1 MFTARMINEM
11 LSGIGQTLYMTLF
24 STFLAYVLGLPIGV
38 ALYVTDK
45 NGLKPCKPVNTVLG
59 AIVNVVR

>member
-24 STFLAYVLGLPIGV
+24 STFLAEFLVMFIF
-38 ALYVTDK
+38 
-45 NGLKPCKPVNTVLG
+45 
-59 AIVNVVR
+59 